1 MLNEASIR
9 AVNAAVWRAPF
20 VRPLYD
26 SYCFANLPAAIY
38 HALTGEGAPGLPD
51 DVFGDLPRRYEAV
64 VLFFVDG
71 FGWRYF
77 EKIADRYPLLQH
89 FVRHGVVSKLTAQ
102 FPSTTAA
109 HVTCIHTGLPPARSG
124 VYEWFQ
130 YQPALDRIIAPLLFS
145 FAGEKTR
152 DTLTNAGLKPADV
165 FPTDTLYQ
173 RLSRAGVKSFLFHPR
188 EFADAAPT
196 RVLNENAKSLSY
208 KTLPEGLVNLRRAVE
223 KRDGPAYFLVYY
235 GAIDG
240 IGHEYG
246 PTSEHIEAE
255 LDQFCVVVERLFLDR
270 LRDNSVLLILTADH
284 GMVEINP
291 KTTVYLNHTLPR
303 FRDYIATNRQ
313 GELLI
318 PAGSPRDFFLHVK
331 PERLDEAQAVIGE
344 HLQGKAIVVKTETLI
359 AEGFFGPSPS
369 ACFLER
375 VGNLVVLPFK
385 GESVY
390 YYEREKFE
398 NRYYGHHGGLT
409 REEMEIPLLMCVP

>member
-1 MLNEASIR
+1 MLNDASIH
-9 AVNAAVWRAPF
+9 AVGAARWRDPF
-20 VRPLYD
+20 IRPLYS
-26 SYCFANLPAAIY
+26 SYGFSNLPATIY

-51 DVFGDLPRRYEAV
+51 DVFGNLPRRYDAV

-77 EKIADRYPLLQH
+77 EQIADRYPLLQH
-89 FVRHGVVSKLTAQ
+89 FIRHGVVSKLTAQ

-109 HVTCIHTGLPPARSG
+109 HVTCIHTGLPPAQSG

-130 YQPALDRIIAPLLFS
+130 YQPEVDCMIAPLLFS
-145 FAGEKTR
+145 FAGEKAR
-152 DTLTNAGLKPADV
+152 DTLANAGLQPAHV

-196 RVLNENAKSLSY
+196 RALNESAKSLAY
-208 KTLPEGLVNLRRAVE
+208 KTLPEMLINLRRAIE
-223 KRDGPAYFLVYY
+223 KRDGPAYFLMYY
-235 GAIDG
+235 GAIDA

-246 PTSEHIEAE
+246 PTSEHVRAE
-255 LDQFCVVVERLFLDR
+255 LDQFCIAMERWFLDR
-270 LRDNSVLLILTADH
+270 LQSNGVLLMLTADH
-284 GMVEINP
+284 GMVEINR
-291 KTTVYLNHTLPR
+291 KTTIYLNQTLPR
-303 FRDYIATNRQ
+303 FRDYIATNGK

-318 PAGSPRDFFLHVK
+318 PAGSPRDFFLHIK

-344 HLQGKAIVVKTETLI
+344 HLQGKAIVVKTAELI
-359 AEGFFGPSPS
+359 AEDFFGPSPS
-369 ACFLER
+369 ARFMAR

-409 REEMEIPLLMCVP
+409 REEMEIPLLMCAL

>member
-1 MLNEASIR
+1 MLNDASIH
-9 AVNAAVWRAPF
+9 AVDGARWRDPF
-20 VRPLYD
+20 IRPLYD
-26 SYCFANLPAAIY
+26 SYCFANLPATIY
-38 HALTGEGAPGLPD
+38 HALTGDGAPGLPD

-64 VLFFVDG
+64 VLLFIDG

-77 EKIADRYPLLQH
+77 ERIADRYPLLRH
-89 FVRHGVVSKLTAQ
+89 FMRHGVVSKLTSQ

-109 HVTCIHTGLPPARSG
+109 HVTCIHTGLPPAQSG

-130 YQPALDRIIAPLLFS
+130 YQPEADRIIAPLLFS

-152 DTLTNAGLKPADV
+152 DTLVNASLKPGDV
-165 FPTDTLYQ
+165 FPSNTLYQ
-173 RLSRAGVKSFLFHPR
+173 RLSHAGVKSFLFHPR
-188 EFADAAPT
+188 DFADAAPM
-196 RVLNENAKSLSY
+196 RALNDSAKSLAY
-208 KTLPEGLVNLRRAVE
+208 KTLPEMLVNLRRAIE
-223 KRDGPAYFLVYY
+223 KRDGPAYFLMYY

-246 PTSEHIEAE
+246 PASEHIEAE
-255 LDQFCVVVERLFLDR
+255 LDQCCITIERLFLDR
-270 LRDNSVLLILTADH
+270 LRSKGVLLILTTDH

-291 KTTVYLNHTLPR
+291 KTTIYLNHSLPR
-303 FRDYIATNRQ
+303 FRDYIATNHK

-318 PAGSPRDFFLHVK
+318 PAGSPRDFFLHIK
-331 PERLDEAQAVIGE
+331 RERLDEAEAVIGK
-344 HLQGKAIVVKTETLI
+344 HLQGKAIVVKTATLI

-369 ACFLER
+369 ARFLER

-409 REEMEIPLLMCVP
+409 REEMEIPLLMCAL